1 MLHTNL
7 NTWHAQ
13 ESRKTERGEV
23 GEKPGKSYPL
33 SLTPSHPEC
42 GAVTHFRFWQQ
53 HKSHSSPCLQDVCHV
68 YGCPSLFLPLSLY
81 LHLTPSYIHLTS
93 SEKPLLETKT
103 SKNILPFLV
112 VAKSLLFLC
121 VGWFYVF
128 GFERFCLLCICLA
141 FSCTACRKKKKLGIA
156 EKNVTRVDQKQGQK
170 HIEGYKGVRTPLK
183 LDFRYCFLLL

>member
-13 ESRKTERGEV
+13 ESRKTERG
-23 GEKPGKSYPL
+23 GGRGKTWKILPTLTHTIASRMRCCYPFPLLAAAQKPL
-33 SLTPSHPEC
+33 ESLPPGC
-42 GAVTHFRFWQQ
+42 V
-53 HKSHSSPCLQDVCHV
+53 PCLW
-68 YGCPSLFLPLSLY
+68 LPLTLPPTLSLY

-141 FSCTACRKKKKLGIA
+141 FSCTACRKEKKIGNSRK
-156 EKNVTRVDQKQGQK
+156 KCNTS
-170 HIEGYKGVRTPLK
+170 
-183 LDFRYCFLLL
+183 